1 MKQYS
6 KTKAILLAT
15 TLIATGILSSCSKE
29 GNPDSNSSSVK
40 SDYTLHYTTYHNST
54 ADQQKTVQKWAKEVE
69 NLTDGGVKIEFHYS
83 QSLSKADEA
92 VESTLDGRAD
102 LAHVASIYATSTLP
116 MYTVSELPF
125 ETQNPEAQ
133 VIALNRLYKENE
145 VYRKDFED
153 IGVKLLYTLPLGIN
167 VMGLKEAAESPTD
180 LSGRSI
186 RSGGL
191 VSEVLQKAGVNPVS
205 MTSTD
210 IYESMERGVV
220 KGYSAMTLSTLTP
233 FGLTRVTP
241 YVVDP
246 GIGAYAG
253 TIVVMNSE
261 LFNSMPDD
269 YKAAIEK
276 ASLNVVRIGL
286 EELDIAGGN
295 ACKELKEEGA
305 KFSRFSDKDISSWKQ
320 NINVASDWVNRYEKQ
335 GFDAQHVLD
344 DYRKFIAEAESKSTY
359 SDSIQKCMED

>member
-1 MKQYS
+1 MKQYG

-15 TLIATGILSSCSKE
+15 TLIAAGVLSGCSKE
-29 GNPDSNSSSVK
+29 GNPDSVK

-69 NLTDGGVKIEFHYS
+69 SLTDGGVKVEFHYS

-133 VIALNRLYKENE
+133 VVALDRLYKENE

-153 IGVKLLYTLPLGIN
+153 TGVKLLYTLPLGIV
-167 VMGLKEAAESPTD
+167 VMGLKEPAESPAE

-191 VSEVLQKAGVNPVS
+191 VSEVLMAAGVNPVS

-220 KGYSAMTLSTLTP
+220 KGYSAMTLSTLSP

-253 TIVVMNSE
+253 TIVVMNSD
-261 LFNSMPDD
+261 LFDSMPDD
-269 YKAAIEK
+269 YKTAIEE
-276 ASLNVVRIGL
+276 ASLNVVRTGL
-286 EELDIAGGN
+286 EELDIAGKN
-295 ACKELKEEGA
+295 ACKELKEAGA
-305 KFSRFSDKDISSWKQ
+305 KFSRFSDDDISSWKQ
-320 NINVASDWVNRYEKQ
+320 SINVASEWVDRYEKQ
-335 GFDAQHVLD
+335 GYDAQLVLD
-344 DYRKFIAEAESKSTY
+344 DYRKFIAEEESKSTY
-359 SDSIQKCMED
+359 SNGMKKCMEK